1 MYLFLHLVL
10 RTLAWAATPL
20 VALVVV
26 THPRLRG
33 GARERLGFVLPE
45 VEPGAVWIHAAS
57 LGEGRVAS
65 ALIPAIRES
74 LGSVAVLRT
83 YTSTNARDQEVGADQ
98 SAYAPV
104 DVPLAV
110 SAFLDRV
117 RPRCLVL
124 AEAELWPVLLEGCRD
139 RGIPVA
145 VVNARL
151 GAGLRRWKAVP
162 WLWEGLTRDVA
173 WVAPDL
179 ATARELGGI
188 AVGDLKLEATFGKPK
203 LRFTRPYVIGG
214 STHPGE
220 ERALMAAVNEIT
232 PRPQLVLAPRDPA
245 RFDDVW
251 KLVQAMSGAAERRTR
266 LGDDDEDPDLVRPE
280 IDVLLLDTIGE
291 LGTLYASAAAAFV
304 GGTFREAIGGH
315 SPAEAVAAG
324 CPVVYGPYTGAN
336 PGAWEGVAGF
346 VARTPAAVTSALQ
359 AALQAPRR
367 VPKSARAA
375 EATVRALE
383 VAWDGS
389 TPAERP
395 LRPWLWPLVPA
406 WALGAALREAL
417 GARSRVP
424 GGRVISVGS
433 LTAGGAGKTP
443 AAAWIA
449 GVVSGAVVSR
459 GFGRDPGADVRTTGE
474 AQELGDELAMLARR
488 GVRVVSSP
496 DRVRGVT
503 EVFARAGKASR
514 AVAVLDDALQVT
526 SIAKDLEV
534 VVVDSRYPGEDGLI
548 PVGSR
553 RLPLRALRR
562 ADVVWLTHAGSAES
576 RLPPSMRPHVA
587 PGAVMVRAR
596 YRPVGWLHGGRR
608 YPLDAL
614 PDRPVAAFTGVARPG
629 GFFRLL
635 RDLGHAPE
643 RTWVFPDHHRYSAD
657 ELAAFEALRDSHTLV
672 TTEKDGAR
680 LPFDWPAWALV
691 LDWEFLSGEDELRA
705 RLASVT
711 GGA

>member
-1 MYLFLHLVL
+1 MYLLALFVL
-10 RTLAWAATPL
+10 QALAWAATPL

-26 THPRLRG
+26 THPKLRG
-33 GARERLGFVLPE
+33 GARERLGLVVSE

-65 ALIPAIRES
+65 ALIPAIRAA
-74 LGSVAVLRT
+74 LGPVAILRT
-83 YTSTNARDQEVGADQ
+83 CTSVNARPQDVGADQ

-104 DVPLAV
+104 DVPFAV
-110 SAFLDRV
+110 NAFLDRV

-151 GAGLRRWKAVP
+151 GSGLRRWKAVP
-162 WLWEGLTRDVA
+162 WLWEGLTRDLS

-179 ATARELGGI
+179 PTARELGGI
-188 AVGDLKLEATFGKPK
+188 AVGDLKLEATFGKPA
-203 LRFTRPYVIGG
+203 LRFTRPVVIGG

-220 ERALMAAVNEIT
+220 ERALMAAVSEIA

-245 RFDDVW
+245 RFEDVW

-266 LGDDDEDPDLVRPE
+266 LGDDDEDPDVVRPE

-291 LGTLYASAAAAFV
+291 LGTLYAGAAAAFV
-304 GGTFREAIGGH
+304 GGTFREAVGGH

-324 CPVVYGPYTGAN
+324 CPVVHGPFTGAN

-383 VAWDGS
+383 VAWDAE
-389 TPAERP
+389 TPKERA

-406 WALGAALREAL
+406 WAAAAAVRDAL
-417 GARSRVP
+417 GARRRVP
-424 GGRVISVGS
+424 GGHVISVGS

-443 AAAWIA
+443 VAAWVA
-449 GVVSGAVVSR
+449 GVVSGTVVSR
-459 GFGRDPGADVRTTGE
+459 GYGRDPGSDVRTSGE
-474 AQELGDELAMLARR
+474 AGELGDELTMLARR
-488 GVRVVSSP
+488 GVPVVSSP
-496 DRVRGVT
+496 DRVRGVV
-503 EVFARAGKASR
+503 EAFSR
-514 AVAVLDDALQVT
+514 SGSGSRPVAVLDDALQVR
-526 SIAKDLEV
+526 SIAKDLEI
-534 VVVDSRYPGEDGLI
+534 VVVDARFPGEDGLI

-562 ADVVWLTHAGSAES
+562 ADVIWLNHAGSDQGQ
-576 RLPPSMRPHVA
+576 LPPSMRAFVA
-587 PGAVMVRAR
+587 PGTLMVRAR
-596 YRPVGWLHGGRR
+596 YRPVGWLHEGRR

-614 PDRPVAAFTGVARPG
+614 PALPVAAFAGIARPG
-629 GFFRLL
+629 GVFRHL
-635 RDLGHAPE
+635 RDVGHPPA
-643 RTWVFPDHHRYSAD
+643 RTFVYPDHHRYTPED
-657 ELAAFEALRDSHTLV
+657 LAVLEGLGDSHVLV
-672 TTEKDGAR
+672 TTEKDAAR

-691 LDWEFLSGEDELRA
+691 LDWEFLSGEEELRD
-705 RLASVT
+705 RLAALAR
-711 GGA
+711 GR